1 MANTTKIRIKDIA
14 QMAGVSAGTV
24 DRVLHKRPN
33 VSPESKKKVEKILEE
48 IDYMPNR
55 NASALARNK
64 PLVIVAFIPQHNSGN
79 YWEDIVLGMEQ
90 GKEQYTD
97 FGAELKIMTYD
108 PYNFYTFTQRAQEIL
123 DTQPNG
129 VIIAPTHA
137 EYNKILI
144 DQLSEANIPFVYIDS
159 EYKEKAPLSFF
170 GQNPT
175 ESGHFAAH
183 MMMLLN
189 PNNKPLLIFRKI
201 AEGVLGSNQQF
212 YRQTGFEEYMKNHH
226 PEVAIHILDLHAM
239 KPQEDEQML
248 DAFFDTHPEA
258 EAGIL
263 FNSIAYIVAGYLK
276 KKNKDHF
283 HLIGYD
289 LLKENVRYL
298 KEGAIDFLIAQNPQE
313 QGYRC
318 VKALA
323 DYVLFR
329 TEVDQT
335 NYVPIHLVSAETID
349 SYLNYK

>member
-14 QMAGVSAGTV
+14 KMAGVSVGTV

-33 VSPESKKKVEKILEE
+33 VSPVSKEKVEKVLQE

-55 NASALARNK
+55 NASALARTK
-64 PLVIVAFIPQHNSGN
+64 PLVIVAFIPQHDSGN
-79 YWEDIVLGMEQ
+79 YWEDIVLGMQQ
-90 GKEQYTD
+90 GKEQYAD

-108 PYNFYTFTQRAQEIL
+108 PFNFYTFAQRAQDIL
-123 DTQPNG
+123 DTQPDG

-137 EYNKILI
+137 EYNKMLI
-144 DQLSEANIPFVYIDS
+144 NRLSDANIPFVYIDS

-175 ESGHFAAH
+175 ESGYFCAR
-183 MMMLLN
+183 MLMLLN
-189 PNNKPLLIFRKI
+189 PNKKPLLIFRKI
-201 AEGVLGSNQQF
+201 AEGVLGSNQQ
-212 YRQTGFEEYMKNHH
+212 YLRQTGFEEYMKKHH
-226 PEVAIHILDLHAM
+226 PEVVIHILNLHAM

-248 DAFFDTHPEA
+248 NDFFATHPES

-263 FNSIAYIVAGYLK
+263 FNSIAYIVAAYMKKYK
-276 KKNKDHF
+276 KKNF

-298 KEGAIDFLIAQNPQE
+298 RDGYIDFLIAQNPQE

-318 VKALA
+318 VKTLA
-323 DYVLFR
+323 NYVLFH
-329 TEVDQT
+329 TEAKQI
-335 NYVPIHLVSAETID
+335 NYVPIHLVSAETIN
-349 SYLNYK
+349 SYLQYK